1 MAMAAK
7 AQKKDTSAFYM
18 NNNGRMAESKEA
30 ADFVRVLLPAD
41 NSVDKDLIPVN
52 DVFKDGKRKLIAFTY
67 INSPYIE
74 NGLHGAYIEY
84 FHNGHRKYIRT
95 YNNGTL
101 TGECLSYYPN
111 GKLYSVINY
120 TSDGPRLLQC
130 SDSTG
135 KVVANGGNGNW
146 IKTNADFEYLAQGP
160 VKDGREDGE
169 WEGTVDNGKTEKAVY
184 QNGKLISGRD
194 FDKAIVDIYTAVDVQ
209 PQFPGGDM
217 EFSRFLA
224 RNVRYPSSAYKNNVQ
239 GRVILTFVVEKDG
252 TISNIKVLRGVG
264 SGIDEEAIRVIRS
277 SPPWK
282 PGMQKGKPVRVQY
295 SVPMQFSLS
304 GN

>member
-1 MAMAAK
+1 MKNNAILIVILCLFMAMAAK

-146 IKTNADFEYLAQGP
+146 IKPMPILNTWHRDRLKTG
-160 VKDGREDGE
+160 GRM
-169 WEGTVDNGKTEKAVY
+169 A
-184 QNGKLISGRD
+184 SG
-194 FDKAIVDIYTAVDVQ
+194 
-209 PQFPGGDM
+209 
-217 EFSRFLA
+217 
-224 RNVRYPSSAYKNNVQ
+224 
-239 GRVILTFVVEKDG
+239 
-252 TISNIKVLRGVG
+252 KVLWTMVKPKKRYTKMV
-264 SGIDEEAIRVIRS
+264 SLYQAGISI
-277 SPPWK
+277 K
-282 PGMQKGKPVRVQY
+282 Q
-295 SVPMQFSLS
+295 
-304 GN
+304 